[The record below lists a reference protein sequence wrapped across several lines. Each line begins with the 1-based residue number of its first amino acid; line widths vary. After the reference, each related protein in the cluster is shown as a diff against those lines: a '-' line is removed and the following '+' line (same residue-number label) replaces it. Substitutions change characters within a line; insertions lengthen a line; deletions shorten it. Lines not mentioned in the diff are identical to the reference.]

1 MVARLVSLI
10 IFLFADV
17 AAQSQV
23 PDGQDLVRA
32 ALTDTVVY
40 TVLPT
45 GSMIPAIDESD
56 WIVVKMLPW
65 ATLRQGDIVLYQS
78 KTRSLLI
85 VHAILRRSS
94 NGSMLLMKGYA
105 NPGPDAELVTEDM
118 YRGTVVGVIKRPR

>member
-1 MVARLVSLI
+1 MIRALIALCLLSPLVAR
-10 IFLFADV
+10 A
-17 AAQSQV
+17 QV

-45 GSMIPAIDESD
+45 GSMIPILDDSD

-78 KTRSLLI
+78 KTRGLLI

-94 NGSMLLMKGYA
+94 NGSVLLMKGFA

-118 YRGTVVGVIKRPR
+118 YRGTVVGVVKRPR